1 MPSVSGNVI
10 HKQAGPQGWVGM
22 EAMQAESLG
31 MGDDS
36 PKTGWVSG
44 ECRAPQSVA
53 GGGLASVWTH
63 ESGGVPAR
71 CWYRSRRPEEGP
83 AETLEVVNLCWGGER
98 LALSLRGSCCGYSQ
112 NGRHQ
117 PPAGSVAWWV
127 HS

>member
-53 GGGLASVWTH
+53 GGGLANVWTH

-98 LALSLRGSCCGYSQ
+98 LALSLQGSCCGYSQ

-117 PPAGSVAWWV
+117 PSAGSVAWWV